1 MNSNL
6 YKGAIEAVLFAV
18 AEPITAAKVAD
29 ALGIEPKTASS
40 LISELTEEYDKNERG
55 FCILKFDDRFQIA
68 TRPVFADFVARALDN
83 RRNTPLSQA
92 ALEVLSI
99 VAYNQPVSR
108 SFIDQIRGVDSSSA
122 VASLIS
128 KNLIC
133 EAGRLDLPG
142 RPVSFKTTD
151 NFLRCFG
158 LASINGLP
166 PIYSEDIEL
175 SLEDTSALDD
185 EEFDDEE
192 LDAR

>member
-1 MNSNL
+1 MNEEF
-6 YKGAIEAVLFAV
+6 YKGAVEAALFAV
-18 AEPITAAKVAD
+18 AEPISAGKIAD
-29 ALGIEPKTASS
+29 ALGIETNKANA
-40 LISELTEEYDKNERG
+40 LIKELTEEYDKGERG
-55 FCILKFDDRFQIA
+55 FCILKFDDRYQIA
-68 TRPVFADFVARALDN
+68 TRPVYADFVARALDN

-92 ALEVLSI
+92 AMEVLSI

-133 EAGRLDLPG
+133 EAGRLELPG

-158 LASINGLP
+158 LSSVSGLP
-166 PIYSEDIEL
+166 PIYSEEIEL
-175 SLEDTSALDD
+175 SQTNPLEAFET
-185 EEFDDEE
+185 E
-192 LDAR
+192 LDEG

>member
-1 MNSNL
+1 MNEEF
-6 YKGAIEAVLFAV
+6 YKGATEAVLFAV
-18 AEPITAAKVAD
+18 AEPVSATKIAD
-29 ALGIEPKTASS
+29 ALGIETSKVNGI
-40 LISELTEEYDKNERG
+40 LKVLTEEYDKNERG
-55 FCILKFDDRFQIA
+55 FCVLKFDDRYQIA
-68 TRPVFADFVARALDN
+68 TRPVYADFVARALDN

-92 ALEVLSI
+92 AMEVLSI

-158 LASINGLP
+158 LSSVTGLP
-166 PIYSEDIEL
+166 PIYSEEIEL
-175 SLEDTSALDD
+175 SQDNPLED
-185 EEFDDEE
+185 FNGE
-192 LDAR
+192 LDEG